1 MEDSHNERTDELL
14 EDADRIQEP
23 SKDLEREIEDTRE
36 DWDAKKKTEA
46 VPGAVKTQEEIEA
59 ENYEEP
65 NKFEFEE
72 RSPDTAEAQG
82 PNALDSEDDDD
93 SGDDD
98 GP

>member
-1 MEDSHNERTDELL
+1 MEKSHNERVDELL

-46 VPGAVKTQEEIEA
+46 VPGAIKTQEEAEA
-59 ENYEEP
+59 EEYEEP

-82 PNALDSEDDDD
+82 PAAVSDSEDDDEG
-93 SGDDD
+93 S
-98 GP
+98 